1 MILAATGKLLHR
13 EHASLI
19 EGAHV
24 SWKIE
29 STRHLA
35 HKVHWRWWLWHSR
48 VELAL
53 LIHVIHVSLLL
64 LVEVS
69 IAIASLEILVWWHL
83 RRILMT
89 KLLEKLRDTGDRI
102 ANLP

>member
-1 MILAATGKLLHR
+1 LILAATGKLLHR

-24 SWKIE
+24 YREIE
-29 STRHLA
+29 STRHLT
-35 HKVHWRWWLWHSR
+35 HEVHGRRWLWHSW
-48 VELAL
+48 VKLAL
-53 LIHVIHVSLLL
+53 FIHLIHVSLLL

-83 RRILMT
+83 SWVLMA
-89 KLLEKLRDTGDRI
+89 KLLEKLRNTSNRI
-102 ANLP
+102 ANLS